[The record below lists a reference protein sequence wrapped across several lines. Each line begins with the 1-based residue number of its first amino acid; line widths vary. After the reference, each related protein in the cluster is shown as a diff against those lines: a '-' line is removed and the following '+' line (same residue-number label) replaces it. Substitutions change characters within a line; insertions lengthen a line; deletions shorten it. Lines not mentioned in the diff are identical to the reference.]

1 MIKLI
6 LEENLIHQIYI
17 SRNFIKAFAANGV
30 VLNPQPITRLP
41 NENTIAKDLANRA
54 YLSLQA
60 RFAS

>member
-30 VLNPQPITRLP
+30 VAKPPPKTTMP
-41 NENTIAKDLANRA
+41 NLLIKF
-54 YLSLQA
+54 YV
-60 RFAS
+60 